1 MSQPNHSGDTPV
13 PPLTLRERLGLIPIM
28 AKMRE
33 CPDVRFSRLV
43 FMISPAFAIALGVFH
58 ENKGRSW
65 SRAANVAM
73 MRYLFCQK
81 WDIHTLRSFIGV
93 TTTQAY
99 QAWAAQEKL
108 EALTD
113 ILPEKAKL
121 HWIGPRPE
129 GSQSRLLLY
138 FFGEP

>member
-1 MSQPNHSGDTPV
+1 
-13 PPLTLRERLGLIPIM
+13 
-28 AKMRE
+28 
-33 CPDVRFSRLV
+33 
-43 FMISPAFAIALGVFH
+43 
-58 ENKGRSW
+58 
-65 SRAANVAM
+65 M

-99 QAWAAQEKL
+99 QAWASQEKL

-113 ILPEKAKL
+113 ILPENAKL

-129 GSQSRLLLY
+129 GSQARVLLY
-138 FFGEP
+138 FYGEPFLFCVLHILLICPKTLFAGGAFSLPPRPDYFPFLHALQKVVSASLGNFCVALLEHGEQLLSRLTVC

>member
-1 MSQPNHSGDTPV
+1 MSAS
-13 PPLTLRERLGLIPIM
+13 LGKL
-28 AKMRE
+28 
-33 CPDVRFSRLV
+33 
-43 FMISPAFAIALGVFH
+43 FMISPAFAIALGIFS
-58 ENKGRSW
+58 ENKGRTW
-65 SRAANVAM
+65 SRAANMAM

-99 QAWAAQEKL
+99 QAWASQEKL

-113 ILPEKAKL
+113 VLPENAKL

-129 GSQSRLLLY
+129 GSQSRVLLY
-138 FFGEP
+138 FYGEPWLVSAFCTFY